1 MIALDSNL
9 LIYAHR
15 RDNEAYPTA
24 RARLEALA
32 TGRALWAIPYPCVHE
47 FVRNVT
53 DHRIYAD
60 PTSLDR
66 ALDQVSEWARS
77 PTLRL
82 LAEGSRHLDLLGDV
96 SRAGRVRGAAI
107 HDARIAAICLEHG
120 VRELWTA
127 DRDFGRFPT
136 LKTRNPLIG

>member
-1 MIALDSNL
+1 VIALDSNL

-15 RDNEAYPTA
+15 RDSEWFSDA
-24 RARLEALA
+24 RDRVAELA
-32 TGRALWAIPYPCVHE
+32 MSRQSWAIPYPCIHE

-53 DHRIYAD
+53 DPRIYAE

-66 ALDQVSEWARS
+66 ALAQIGAWAEI

-82 LAEGSRHLDLLGDV
+82 LGEGGRHLDLLGDV
-96 SRAGRVRGAAI
+96 ARSGRVRGAAI

-120 VRELWTA
+120 VRELWSA
-127 DRDFGRFPT
+127 DRDFSRFPA
-136 LKTRNPLIG
+136 LRTRNPLVG